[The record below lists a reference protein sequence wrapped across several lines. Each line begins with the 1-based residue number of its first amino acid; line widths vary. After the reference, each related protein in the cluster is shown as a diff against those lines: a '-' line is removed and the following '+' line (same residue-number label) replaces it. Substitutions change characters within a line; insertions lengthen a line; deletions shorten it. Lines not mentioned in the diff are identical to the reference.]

1 MILRQIINIRKLH
14 QSHEIHE
21 PASHFNLGLSR
32 GLFDEGQSDEITHE
46 FDMRTSVF
54 ELADKRIEVNRKA
67 IG

>member
-1 MILRQIINIRKLH
+1 MRQIVNIQKLH

-21 PASHFNLGLSR
+21 HASHFNLGLSW
-32 GLFDEGQSDEITHE
+32 GFFDEGQSDEITHE

-54 ELADKRIEVNRKA
+54 ELADKGIEVNRKA